1 MTAYKSVG
9 VSRMRIDEHIPVS
22 ISIKH
27 EKDKTIIELDKYC
40 ELRLYI
46 APDYRNNGVIVFSEK
61 EVKDDD

>member
-1 MTAYKSVG
+1 
-9 VSRMRIDEHIPVS
+9 MRVDEHVPVS

>member
-1 MTAYKSVG
+1 
-9 VSRMRIDEHIPVS
+9 MRIDEHIPVS

-46 APDYRNNGVIVFSEK
+46 APDSRNNGVIVFSEK
-61 EVKDDD
+61 EVKDDEV

>member
-1 MTAYKSVG
+1 
-9 VSRMRIDEHIPVS
+9 MRVDEHIPVS

-27 EKDKTIIELDKYC
+27 EKDKTIIELDKCC

-61 EVKDDD
+61 EVKHDD

>member
-1 MTAYKSVG
+1 
-9 VSRMRIDEHIPVS
+9 MRVDEHIPVS

-27 EKDKTIIELDKYC
+27 ENDKTIIELDKNC

-61 EVKDDD
+61 GSEKLWIK

>member
-1 MTAYKSVG
+1 
-9 VSRMRIDEHIPVS
+9 MRIYEHIPVS

-46 APDYRNNGVIVFSEK
+46 APNSRNNGVIVFSEK
-61 EVKDDD
+61 EVKDDE

>member
-1 MTAYKSVG
+1 
-9 VSRMRIDEHIPVS
+9 MRIDEHIPVS

-46 APDYRNNGVIVFSEK
+46 APDSRNNGVIVFPEK
-61 EVKDDD
+61 EVKYIEKDN